1 MELFAERVAFVD
13 ELLGELGRVGEK
25 DWPPSLA
32 ELFAERL
39 EREPAL
45 TGYIRR
51 LLVDGGET
59 ANTLFRRLFQTT
71 LAGMESL
78 EAARIV
84 RPVKDD
90 RMRTAFL
97 LANDFAMLLL
107 RREIEQVT
115 GIDPLS
121 REGLINWTSE
131 VIDIYTNGVFAS
143 TVAVAASKPSRRRRQ
158 ASRRPVTAVIEAC
171 GLTRTYGGTIIGLDL
186 QVEADQVFGFLGPNG
201 AGKTTTIRMLLAL
214 QRPTRGRASVL
225 GLDSVRDCVEIHR
238 RIAYLPGELALY
250 PHMTGRHHIE
260 WFTRA
265 RGKRQFPHA
274 EELVERFKVVVDR
287 PAK

>member
-78 EAARIV
+78 
-84 RPVKDD
+84 
-90 RMRTAFL
+90 
-97 LANDFAMLLL
+97 
-107 RREIEQVT
+107 
-115 GIDPLS
+115 
-121 REGLINWTSE
+121 
-131 VIDIYTNGVFAS
+131 
-143 TVAVAASKPSRRRRQ
+143 
-158 ASRRPVTAVIEAC
+158 
-171 GLTRTYGGTIIGLDL
+171 
-186 QVEADQVFGFLGPNG
+186 
-201 AGKTTTIRMLLAL
+201 
-214 QRPTRGRASVL
+214 
-225 GLDSVRDCVEIHR
+225 
-238 RIAYLPGELALY
+238 
-250 PHMTGRHHIE
+250 
-260 WFTRA
+260 
-265 RGKRQFPHA
+265 
-274 EELVERFKVVVDR
+274 
-287 PAK
+287 